1 MPYYSWL
8 RRENPKV
15 PVHLIANKLEGY
27 PSRWENAVY
36 DYHELGLGDSIPL
49 SSEHGEGIP
58 FLIDLL
64 IPEMD
69 NFEQHQQQATLKEP
83 TVTTTI
89 MEPDMHVPIHGPIQP
104 ESDSGELGTTIT
116 TTKEAIKLAIVGR
129 PNVGKSSILNQL
141 IRDERFLTGSMPG
154 VTRDAVE
161 VEWEFGQRIVK
172 LVDTAGFR
180 RVAKRDQDNA
190 IENLS
195 VRDAERAI
203 GSAQMVA
210 VVVDLHEPKLIKMD
224 LAIAQKVHLWMIS
237 LD

>member
-1 MPYYSWL
+1 MNIQSRRCSWL

-15 PVHLIANKLEGY
+15 PVHLIANKLEGF

-64 IPEMD
+64 IPEID
-69 NFEQHQQQATLKEP
+69 AFEKHQQQQQENNPVGIEEGDMNILLKNGATSDPEP
-83 TVTTTI
+83 
-89 MEPDMHVPIHGPIQP
+89 EA
-104 ESDSGELGTTIT
+104 GENS
-116 TTKEAIKLAIVGR
+116 TKEAIKLAIVGR

-141 IRDERFLTGSMPG
+141 VRDERFLTGSMPG

-161 VEWEFGQRIVK
+161 VEWEFSNRIVK

-180 RVAKRDQDNA
+180 RVAKRDQDND

-203 GSAQMVA
+203 ASAQMVA
-210 VVVDLHEPKLIKMD
+210 VVVDLQEPKLIKMD
-224 LAIAQKVHLWMIS
+224 LAIAQKVRSLW
-237 LD
+237 